1 VKEHTGYLVEGFN
14 SQFAQVLADRAFDT
28 IEKVL
33 YGKAKNVR
41 FKGKWDNILVSIN
54 SKQTATGFF
63 FNADTLSVTYR
74 SLTIPIVTEYRND
87 NGYHKWYLQQIAEN
101 IQKHAAVDLSYIRIV
116 RRVIKGEDI
125 FYAQCGARLTV

>member
-1 VKEHTGYLVEGFN
+1 MNEHTGYLAEGFN

-41 FKGKWDNILVSIN
+41 FKGKWDNILLSIN

-63 FNADTLSVTYR
+63 FDTDTLSVTYR
-74 SLTIPIVTEYRND
+74 SLTIPLSLSTGTTIAIT
-87 NGYHKWYLQQIAEN
+87 NGICNRSPGTSKSMRPSIYL
-101 IQKHAAVDLSYIRIV
+101 
-116 RRVIKGEDI
+116 I
-125 FYAQCGARLTV
+125 FE